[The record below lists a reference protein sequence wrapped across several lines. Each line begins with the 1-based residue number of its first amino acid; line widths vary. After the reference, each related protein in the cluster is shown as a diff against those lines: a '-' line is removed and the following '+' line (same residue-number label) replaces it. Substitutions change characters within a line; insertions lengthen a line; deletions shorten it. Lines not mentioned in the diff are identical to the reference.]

1 MGVYRFKVKLRES
14 RFLMDS
20 YRCFEITKR
29 HQTQRVLYFFLRYLP
44 C

>member
-1 MGVYRFKVKLRES
+1 MGVCQFKVKLQES

-20 YRCFEITKR
+20 YRCFEITKP
-29 HQTQRVLYFFLRYLP
+29 HQIQRALCFFLRYRP